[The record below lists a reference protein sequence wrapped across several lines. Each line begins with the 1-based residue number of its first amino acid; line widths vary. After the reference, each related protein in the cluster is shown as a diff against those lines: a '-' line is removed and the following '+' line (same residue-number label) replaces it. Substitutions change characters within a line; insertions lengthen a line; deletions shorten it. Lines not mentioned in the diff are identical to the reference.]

1 MKTAASRCPH
11 FSSEI
16 TVVHSIHSC
25 SADLCAT
32 GLAQLIHSTKA
43 TVTKIVY
50 VVLNIALIASCS
62 ILDCIESPVAM
73 SYHKLIYKGY
83 L

>member
-1 MKTAASRCPH
+1 MANSVSLVRLWFMKSR
-11 FSSEI
+11 
-16 TVVHSIHSC
+16 
-25 SADLCAT
+25 LCAT

-43 TVTKIVY
+43 TVTKILY
-50 VVLNIALIASCS
+50 VVLNIVLIASCS

-73 SYHKLIYKGY
+73 SYHKLSYKGY